1 LIYLIRHTAP
11 LVEKGICYGQTDLD
25 VKDSFL
31 GEAAIIKNVLPSD
44 IANIYTSPLQRCN
57 KLAIELFPNHT
68 ITHNAKLMELHC
80 GDWEMQHWDDIPKNE
95 IDPWYNDFVHYE
107 IPNGES
113 YTTLYNRVVNEFEHL
128 RSNNMDKK
136 IAIVAHGGVLRSI
149 LSHITKTSLLDSFDA
164 FKIHYG
170 CVVEIA
176 KNEDAY
182 YYEILSNIETA
193 KEQHQPTK
201 SFL

>member
-11 LVEKGICYGQTDLD
+11 LVEKGICYGQSDLD
-25 VKDSFL
+25 VKDTFL
-31 GEAAIIKNVLPSD
+31 HEVAIIKQVLPSD
-44 IANIYTSPLQRCN
+44 VLHIYTSPLQRCS
-57 KLAIELFPNHT
+57 KLANELFPSHT
-68 ITHNAKLMELHC
+68 ITYNANLMELHC

-95 IDPWYNDFVHYE
+95 IDPWYNDFVHYK

-113 YTTLYNRVVNEFEHL
+113 YTTLYNRVVHEFEHL
-128 RSNNMDKK
+128 IVNNPDKK

-149 LSHITKTSLLDSFDA
+149 LSHITKTPLVDSFDA

-170 CVVEIA
+170 CVVEII
-176 KNEDAY
+176 KNEDTYAY
-182 YYEILSNIETA
+182 NLLSNIETI